1 MENAVAVLLI
11 KLHACIHRQ
20 RGSFYIKDDIFIL
33 QSFIK
38 FAAKVQMCILQY
50 NEMNQNQNLSN

>member
-1 MENAVAVLLI
+1 M
-11 KLHACIHRQ
+11 HTCRQ

-38 FAAKVQMCILQY
+38 FAAKVQMCILQ
-50 NEMNQNQNLSN
+50 NNQMNQNQNMSN